1 MARGVRSAV
10 ICQYGPVRRRAPA
23 RARPPTLI
31 GHAHFI
37 SEPYRPA
44 RDPRP
49 PPRPA
54 AVGHPRP
61 RGHPVAVGL
70 RRQDH
75 GHPGSDVTLT
85 LTLTN
90 PHDTAA
96 YFVYES
102 VQPTYGT
109 TLNAGLKY
117 AFSSCGGNVTAC
129 DTGATSGLV
138 HHSVPVA
145 AGATTT
151 VTLTYTIGTDSACG
165 DGARIDFYTYLY
177 YEYASGAASDSGIFQ
192 VPGNEVTCS

>member
-1 MARGVRSAV
+1 MRTSFLSRTGLPAILALLLGLLLSAT
-10 ICQYGPVRRRAPA
+10 PA
-23 RARPPTLI
+23 
-31 GHAHFI
+31 HADTPLL
-37 SEPYRPA
+37 SVSVDRTTA
-44 RDPRP
+44 T
-49 PPRPA
+49 
-54 AVGHPRP
+54 
-61 RGHPVAVGL
+61 
-70 RRQDH
+70 
-75 GHPGSDVTLT
+75 PGSDVTLT